1 VIALGIPTV
10 VDSSTL
16 VWDALCRAGIHQ
28 VSGRLNEILENGRR
42 FYVSPKEADLI
53 NERTAC
59 LVARAL
65 NRAFVGVSGV

>member
-1 VIALGIPTV
+1 
-10 VDSSTL
+10 
-16 VWDALCRAGIHQ
+16 